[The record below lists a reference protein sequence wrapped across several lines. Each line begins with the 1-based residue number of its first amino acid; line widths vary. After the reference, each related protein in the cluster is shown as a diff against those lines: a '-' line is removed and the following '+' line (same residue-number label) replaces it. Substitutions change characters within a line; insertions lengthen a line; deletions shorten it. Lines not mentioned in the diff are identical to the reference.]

1 MKNLTREYLKLY
13 ENCIYNSNE
22 NIVKLSVNAVKNTL
36 MHIGDKLSCDEWITV
51 IEFFDKLF
59 KITTPNKVIYIYI
72 YIFFSSSFL
81 FLSFLFCFFSL
92 TYIKV
97 NNCINFIIF

>member
-59 KITTPNKVIYIYI
+59 KITTPNKLMNTEI
-72 YIFFSSSFL
+72 L
-81 FLSFLFCFFSL
+81 
-92 TYIKV
+92 KV
-97 NNCINFIIF
+97 CDQIMIENKK